1 MTDGLTSGLVGQQDF
16 ESSYNYYVVDCSR
29 QLPVEEMIPKSV
41 HIEGRNMSAKAI
53 DLICFISYKQ
63 QVKLDI
69 LSGARI

>member
-1 MTDGLTSGLVGQQDF
+1 MTDGLTSSLISQQDF
-16 ESSYNYYVVDCSR
+16 ETSYGYYVVNCGR

-63 QVKLDI
+63 TVKIDVLT
-69 LSGARI
+69 GGRI